1 MSTQINSA
9 GSTKQDD
16 KILGSMALNIYC
28 SDGSGNV
35 VPRFR
40 TDNTR
45 HFASA
50 LAWLAGNFAGSGDT
64 EIAQLWDNNGRLA
77 LVIYGSDGVGR
88 IVTVFQS
95 DDVGQ
100 GSGALA
106 WLAGDF
112 TGSNKTEI
120 AQPWDNN
127 GEGGFR
133 LHLLSQATREDRK

>member
-40 TDNTR
+40 TDNTG

-50 LAWLAGNFAGSGDT
+50 LAWLAGNFAGSGNT
-64 EIAQLWDNNGRLA
+64 RSRSPG
-77 LVIYGSDGVGR
+77 
-88 IVTVFQS
+88 TTT
-95 DDVGQ
+95 
-100 GSGALA
+100 
-106 WLAGDF
+106 AG
-112 TGSNKTEI
+112 
-120 AQPWDNN
+120 
-127 GEGGFR
+127 
-133 LHLLSQATREDRK
+133 